1 MFTTFAEFIFYC
13 FTGEIETITNM
24 CATFWIN
31 AGAFYMM
38 FNVLLC
44 CYILLKNIIKR

>member
-24 CATFWIN
+24 WATFLIN
-31 AGAFYMM
+31 AFVFCIIVSIV
-38 FNVLLC
+38 FNV
-44 CYILLKNIIKR
+44 YSVIKR